1 MTIANNDDNNNNN
14 INNNNNNGLYWHF
27 HIYMVF
33 PPETFSYFFYFIKMQ
48 FFNINL
54 VFKVSW

>member
-1 MTIANNDDNNNNN
+1 MIIANNDD
-14 INNNNNNGLYWHF
+14 NNNNNNGLYWHF